1 MSEENVGT
9 EPVRSKKLHSRYQW
23 FDQFRGL
30 IIIFLIISVITWPL
44 TGDITDGD
52 PAWLGIPLLN
62 HGFQY
67 FKGYPALITIIDIGQ
82 QIFMFV
88 LGFGAF
94 LAFTSRREKHGAK
107 AAWKHAGIRIGIF
120 YLLSFLASGLI
131 GGDLFSVNHTW
142 NEVLYYGTLAN
153 LAIGT
158 FAAYLALFLIP
169 KSADKRMY
177 VCVGI
182 LIIHAILYFLPFFK
196 HYGPSAGTWPPDPWS
211 FPWNALNHAAIAIAG
226 TCFSQWYKMD
236 PKDPK
241 VGFKKRILP
250 VSMIAIIVF
259 YCYDWIQAAEHHDA
273 TTSLALLA
281 IAASGFLIAVFYGF
295 ELLNFRVPVLSEMG
309 KNMLLLFILSLLID
323 SYVGFLVDDFRDF
336 LVMNP
341 IITMLIIGVLPIAF
355 EAGIAMLLAHKKWII
370 KV

>member
-1 MSEENVGT
+1 MSEENIKV
-9 EPVRSKKLHSRYQW
+9 EQERSKKLHPRYQW

-67 FKGYPALITIIDIGQ
+67 YKGYPALITIIDIGQ

-94 LAFTSRREKHGAK
+94 LAFSSRREKLGVK
-107 AAWKHAGIRIGIF
+107 AAWKHAGIRVGIL
-120 YLLSFLASGLI
+120 YVLSFLASGLI
-131 GGDLFSVNHTW
+131 GGDLFSANHTW

-158 FAAYLALFLIP
+158 FAAYLAVYLIP

-177 VCVGI
+177 LCIGI

-196 HYGPSAGTWPPDPWS
+196 HYGPSTGTWPPDPWS

-236 PKDPK
+236 PEDPK

-250 VSMIAIIVF
+250 VSMIAIIIF
-259 YCYDWIQAAEHHDA
+259 YCYDWIQASR
-273 TTSLALLA
+273 TPRRYNFFSF
-281 IAASGFLIAVFYGF
+281 ISYSCFWIFNCGFL
-295 ELLNFRVPVLSEMG
+295 
-309 KNMLLLFILSLLID
+309 
-323 SYVGFLVDDFRDF
+323 
-336 LVMNP
+336 
-341 IITMLIIGVLPIAF
+341 
-355 EAGIAMLLAHKKWII
+355 
-370 KV
+370 